1 MEHDPAVR
9 PHAGFNAQFVNP
21 ATLRHPPAS
30 FEAEL
35 RGVEVLRRI
44 EASVPLEFALIFVTQ
59 RAEIDRYAK
68 ALAEKLVGDVVLWF
82 AYPKG
87 SSKRYQCEFNRDTG
101 WAAIGVAGFES
112 VRQVAIDED
121 WSALRFRRTE
131 YVKKLTRDA
140 SRMSSAAGKSRAR
153 KTDTPAE

>member
-87 SSKRYQCEFNRDTG
+87 SSKTYTCDFNRDEG
-101 WAAIGVAGFES
+101 WESLRALGLDTDRAPAQNTAWSPRSGPAAPS
-112 VRQVAIDED
+112 
-121 WSALRFRRTE
+121 T
-131 YVKKLTRDA
+131 
-140 SRMSSAAGKSRAR
+140 SRA
-153 KTDTPAE
+153 